1 MTSVGLTA
9 VQRSVRQLTWLVAL
23 SLALSLVQFVLLAGL
38 VGRLP

>member
-38 VGRLP
+38 VSRLP

>member
-23 SLALSLVQFVLLAGL
+23 SLVQFVLLAGL
-38 VGRLP
+38 VSRLP